1 MDKKELLSRA
11 KNYLDL
17 EQDERF
23 RDEVKRLLD
32 AGDLE
37 SLSDRFYTSLA
48 FGTGGLRGMIG
59 GGFNRM
65 NPFVVRRATQ
75 GLANYVRVAAGAD
88 AAPAGSAGA
97 GTPKAVIAYDSR
109 RYSPLF
115 AEEAALVLCANG
127 IKTYLFSSLRP
138 TPELSFAVRRLEA
151 TTGIVI
157 TASHNPP
164 AYNGY
169 KVYWSD
175 GAQII
180 PPHDE
185 AIIAEV
191 QAVGSDIRS
200 MGREEAVT
208 KGLLVLIDQEIDD
221 AFIAMVKS
229 YVLRPQLV
237 REHGSRLKVVYTPL
251 HGAGRMPIERSLSE
265 LGIKVITVPEQ
276 AEPDGE
282 FPTVKYPNPE
292 EASALKL
299 AIELGRKERA
309 DLVMASDP
317 DSDRLGIA
325 VPNGD
330 DFVLVTGNQ
339 LGALLADYIF
349 SSRKELGRL
358 PPKPVFIKTIVTTNL
373 QAKIAESYGAK
384 VYDVLTGFK
393 YIAEKIRLFEQ
404 TGEGYVFGGEESYGY
419 LVETEVRDKDA
430 VSAALATAEMTLFN
444 VAQGRTLLDCLH
456 ALYER
461 YGYFEERQISR
472 AFAGESGH
480 KEMEHL
486 MDRLR
491 KTPPHELGGATVLL
505 VKDYERGTTL
515 ETKSRRS
522 SKDLDLPP
530 SNVLQFVL
538 DDESIVTARP
548 SGTEPKIK
556 FYASCCTR
564 PGIAFADAKREVGAR
579 MVRLE
584 EAIDRII
591 AGG

>member
-1 MDKKELLSRA
+1 MDKQELLGRA
-11 KNYLDL
+11 NEYIDL
-17 EQDERF
+17 EQDPRF
-23 RDEVKRLLD
+23 RDEVRKLVD

-37 SLSDRFYTSLA
+37 ALNDRFYTSLA

-65 NPFVVRRATQ
+65 NPYVVRRATQ
-75 GLANYVRVAAGAD
+75 GLASYVRAAAGA
-88 AAPAGSAGA
+88 GGGVGTGA
-97 GTPKAVIAYDSR
+97 PKAVIAYDSR
-109 RYSPLF
+109 RYSPVF

-138 TPELSFAVRRLEA
+138 TPELSFAVRRLGA
-151 TTGIVI
+151 TTGIVV

-191 QAVGSDIRS
+191 HSVGREIRS
-200 MGREEAVT
+200 MGREEAT
-208 KGLLVLIDQEIDD
+208 EKGLLVLIDREIDD
-221 AFIAMVKS
+221 PFIAMVKS

-237 REHGSRLKVVYTPL
+237 REMGSRLKVVYTPL

-265 LGIKVITVPEQ
+265 LGIQVVTVPEQ

-282 FPTVKYPNPE
+282 FPTVEYPNPE

-299 AIELGRKERA
+299 AIELGRRERA

-325 VPNGD
+325 VPGGD

-358 PPKPVFIKTIVTTNL
+358 PAKPVFIKTIVTTNL

-384 VYDVLTGFK
+384 VYNVLTGFK
-393 YIAEKIRLFEQ
+393 YIAEKLRLFET

-430 VSAALATAEMTLFN
+430 VSAAVATAEMTLYN
-444 VAQGRTLLDCLH
+444 VSQGRTLLDCLH
-456 ALYER
+456 ALYQR
-461 YGYFEERQISR
+461 YGYYEEKQISR
-472 AFAGESGH
+472 GFAGESGH
-480 KEMEHL
+480 KEMERL

-491 KTPPHELGGATVLL
+491 ATPPLTLGGVPVVL
-505 VKDYERGTTL
+505 VKDYQAGTTL
-515 ETKSRRS
+515 EAKSGRGTK
-522 SKDLDLPP
+522 DIDLPA
-530 SNVLQFVL
+530 SNVLQFAL
-538 DDESIVTARP
+538 EDESIVTARP

-556 FYASCCTR
+556 FYASCCAR
-564 PGIAFADAKREVGAR
+564 PGIALGEARREVSAR
-579 MVRLE
+579 MKRLE
-584 EAIDRII
+584 EEIDRII